1 MSFGGTIGPRRHPDG
16 EAGQEAADASDT
28 ATGMVD
34 QVGDGIS
41 FESDPARYRKL
52 ALAALGPLVRP
63 TEAMVDAAHKAV

>member
-34 QVGDGIS
+34 QVGD
-41 FESDPARYRKL
+41 EADQLRK
-52 ALAALGPLVRP
+52 
-63 TEAMVDAAHKAV
+63 